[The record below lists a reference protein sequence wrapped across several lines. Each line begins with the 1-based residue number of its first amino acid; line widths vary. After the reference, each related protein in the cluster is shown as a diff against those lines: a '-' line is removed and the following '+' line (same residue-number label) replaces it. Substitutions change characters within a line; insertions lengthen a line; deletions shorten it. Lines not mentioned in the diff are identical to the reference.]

1 MYKSIKPEDGRNSQ
15 LQIMTNSLNGEKSQD
30 TIKEQ
35 LSLPMTEGEID
46 GHMQQPHKSV
56 LNQQHRH
63 EIKKFHLLKNLSES
77 KLEYQ
82 NHETT
87 RHEHWGMADY
97 HSTNSAKD
105 AH

>member
-1 MYKSIKPEDGRNSQ
+1 MLTNSQ
-15 LQIMTNSLNGEKSQD
+15 NGEKSQD

-35 LSLPMTEGEID
+35 SSFPMAEDEID
-46 GHMQQPHKSV
+46 GHMQQPHKSGW
-56 LNQQHRH
+56 NQKHRH
-63 EIKKFHLLKNLSES
+63 EVKKFQLLKNLSES
-77 KLEYQ
+77 KLDYQ

-87 RHEHWGMADY
+87 RHEHWGTSDY